1 MRIFLLIFLVFL
13 LPAAVYWASTGGGD
27 PVDVAQRFLYQLG
40 QLKGEETPKAEE
52 PEPEPEE
59 EEEDK
64 PEPSK
69 EPEEEKRP
77 EPTAADP
84 DALYRQGAF
93 VQAAEAAT
101 EESLR
106 TLALLGAAFAKA
118 FPPPGEPYMVVELTG
133 GSKHE
138 GFALEAIGEVR
149 LMQPTGS
156 AIGLPASMIVSK
168 RELSAEEAA
177 ERTLARIEREA
188 ASGDMRKLFRAT
200 AAAFRVGHPEAA
212 APLLERIV
220 GAEAQSVLKAIT
232 KDVPAEAKDELF
244 RAYSDAAIARKAPA
258 KPVTVVQRDR
268 PRRDTPLKADGS
280 RTKLNGGRKK
290 RTEVKDAE
298 AKKFMSKARPFR
310 QEGEAL
316 YKKILA
322 GGLAKADPDDIENAI
337 RKYNAAMTLY
347 EKAFEIED
355 NDTIYALLTG
365 CSKQLFRLR
374 FWKEQVG
381 TR

>member
-52 PEPEPEE
+52 PEPEAEPEKEE
-59 EEEDK
+59 EK
-64 PEPSK
+64 TPEK
-69 EPEEEKRP
+69 EPEEEKQP

-93 VQAAEAAT
+93 VQAAEAAR

-168 RELSAEEAA
+168 KELTAEEAA

-200 AAAFRVGHPEAA
+200 AAARQP
-212 APLLERIV
+212 
-220 GAEAQSVLKAIT
+220 AQRRWGSIT
-232 KDVPAEAKDELF
+232 YIGDL
-244 RAYSDAAIARKAPA
+244 
-258 KPVTVVQRDR
+258 Q
-268 PRRDTPLKADGS
+268 
-280 RTKLNGGRKK
+280 
-290 RTEVKDAE
+290 
-298 AKKFMSKARPFR
+298 
-310 QEGEAL
+310 
-316 YKKILA
+316 
-322 GGLAKADPDDIENAI
+322 
-337 RKYNAAMTLY
+337 
-347 EKAFEIED
+347 
-355 NDTIYALLTG
+355 
-365 CSKQLFRLR
+365 
-374 FWKEQVG
+374 
-381 TR
+381 